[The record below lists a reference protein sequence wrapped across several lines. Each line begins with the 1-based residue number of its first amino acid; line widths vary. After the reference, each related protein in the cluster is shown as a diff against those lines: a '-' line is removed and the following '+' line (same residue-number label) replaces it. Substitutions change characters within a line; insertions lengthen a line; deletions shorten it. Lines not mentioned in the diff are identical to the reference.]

1 MNDRIDNASTPAA
14 RIAAVCIELIRQMQR
29 HHDRLPDYA
38 DLTKAL
44 EPYILELEL
53 NARADEV
60 RLARTGAIAERIVF
74 LDRQLRSIKFKDDF

>member
-1 MNDRIDNASTPAA
+1 MICLASDPGKKSFSAA
-14 RIAAVCIELIRQMQR
+14 CYHKE
-29 HHDRLPDYA
+29 
-38 DLTKAL
+38 L

-74 LDRQLRSIKFKDDF
+74 LDRQLRSIKFRDGF